1 MGSGWVKTVG
11 LRVDPPRLAPEERDH
26 RVRASEGGLDMEAA
40 MARSATS
47 LLGRTA
53 VHLCPVLPL
62 VAILGV
68 ENLRT
73 GPTISEIVNVEG
85 LCQREL

>member
-1 MGSGWVKTVG
+1 
-11 LRVDPPRLAPEERDH
+11 
-26 RVRASEGGLDMEAA
+26 MEAA
-40 MARSATS
+40 VAQSASS

-53 VHLCPVLPL
+53 VHLCPVLPF

-73 GPTISEIVNVEG
+73 MPTISEIVNVEG
-85 LCQREL
+85 ICQREV